1 MYWCPSAVLNK
12 GSDTCCDARTS
23 CKYDSDCCKYLKI
36 DAQFTNLGA
45 LIDNDQDIFTES
57 QSYSI
62 PLIGCLN
69 TSKLIPGFI
78 LILKL
83 K

>member
-36 DAQFTNLGA
+36 DDQFTRPEESVLLG
-45 LIDNDQDIFTES
+45 LR
-57 QSYSI
+57 
-62 PLIGCLN
+62 L
-69 TSKLIPGFI
+69 
-78 LILKL
+78 
-83 K
+83 